1 MIYNIYIILK
11 KKKTNIYSF
20 FLKNL
25 INYLLKN
32 KIIIIEFIDF
42 GYFFFYNKIIKFFF
56 LKIKLKKKFF
66 LNIKKDFLLIFLI
79 LKKNINVFLLNLN
92 LLSKY
97 LSKDFRICSS
107 LIKNNKYK
115 NHLNLIK
122 NIKILKIIKI
132 IPNNF
137 IIYIKKIN
145 FFYDK

>member
-11 KKKTNIYSF
+11 KKTTNIYLIF
-20 FLKNL
+20 IKNF

-32 KIIIIEFIDF
+32 KKNIIQFIDF
-42 GYFFFYNKIIKFFF
+42 GYFFFNNKIIKIFF
-56 LKIKLKKKFF
+56 LKIESKKKLI

-97 LSKDFRICSS
+97 ISKDFRIYSS

-115 NHLNLIK
+115 NHLILTK
-122 NIKILKIIKI
+122 NIKILKILKI
-132 IPNNF
+132 FPNNF
-137 IIYIKKIN
+137 ITYIKKIN

>member
-11 KKKTNIYSF
+11 KKKNNIYLIF
-20 FLKNL
+20 IKNL
-25 INYLLKN
+25 INFLLKS
-32 KIIIIEFIDF
+32 KIIIIQFIDF

-56 LKIKLKKKFF
+56 FKVKFKKNI
-66 LNIKKDFLLIFLI
+66 LIIKKDCLLIFLV

-97 LSKDFRICSS
+97 IFKDFKIYSS

-115 NHLNLIK
+115 NHLKLTK
-122 NIKILKIIKI
+122 FIKILKLLKI
-132 IPNNF
+132 FPNNF
-137 IIYIKKIN
+137 IIFIKKIN

>member
-1 MIYNIYIILK
+1 MIYNIYIVLK
-11 KKKTNIYSF
+11 KKKNNIYSF
-20 FLKNL
+20 FLKKL

-32 KIIIIEFIDF
+32 KIIIIKFIDF
-42 GYFFFYNKIIKFFF
+42 GYYFFYNKIIKFFF
-56 LKIKLKKKFF
+56 LKIKFKKKII
-66 LNIKKDFLLIFLI
+66 LNINKDFLLIFLI
-79 LKKNINVFLLNLN
+79 LKKNINFFLLNLN

-97 LSKDFRICSS
+97 ISKDFRICSS

-122 NIKILKIIKI
+122 NIKILKILKI
-132 IPNNF
+132 LPNNF